1 MMVHRDS
8 KKTWIGEELADLGLF
23 TQSEQPRKI
32 HRVRKC
38 LDVLYVLW
46 STLCTERER
55 DPKLFDVLQ

>member
-1 MMVHRDS
+1 MMDYRDS

-23 TQSEQPRKI
+23 TQSGQPRKI

-46 STLCTERER
+46 SALCTERER
-55 DPKLFDVLQ
+55 PKAL